1 MATKKTG
8 AKRLAELA
16 GAPPKMASVADLEAA
31 GPRTGRTH
39 AKQTTSEGKGGD
51 LRINLK
57 AVSAALVDE
66 GFDPAVEITKILK
79 GEVMT
84 DDDGKPVVHPVTGEV
99 MRTYRVDADVRLR
112 MLNEVLQYTQPK
124 LKAVEMKVSGTLD
137 LTSEQLDNR
146 LNMLLAKA
154 TKGKK

>member
-16 GAPPKMASVADLEAA
+16 GAPPRLATAEDLEAA
-31 GPRTGRTH
+31 GPATGRAH
-39 AKQTTSEGKGGD
+39 AKQTTSQHKGSD

-84 DDDGKPVVHPVTGEV
+84 DDNGQPVVHPVTGEV

-124 LKAVEMKVSGTLD
+124 LKAVEMKVSGALD
-137 LTSEQLDNR
+137 LTSEQLDKR
-146 LNMLLAKA
+146 LGMLLAKA
-154 TKGKK
+154 SK

>member
-1 MATKKTG
+1 MATRKSASSRK
-8 AKRLAELA
+8 AELA
-16 GAPPKMASVADLEAA
+16 GSPPKLATLADLDMPTAA
-31 GPRTGRTH
+31 KTGRTH
-39 AKQTTSEGKGGD
+39 AKQITSQHKGGD

-84 DDDGKPVVHPVTGEV
+84 DDNGEPVIHPITGEV

-124 LKAVEMKVSGTLD
+124 LKAVEMKVSGALD
-137 LTSEQLDNR
+137 LTSEQLDKR
-146 LNMLLAKA
+146 LSMLLAKA
-154 TKGKK
+154 AK

>member
-8 AKRLAELA
+8 AKRLADLA
-16 GAPPKMASVADLEAA
+16 GAPPRLATAEDLEAA

-39 AKQTTSEGKGGD
+39 AKQITSEGKGSD

-79 GEVMT
+79 GEVFT
-84 DDDGKPVVHPVTGEV
+84 RSPA
-99 MRTYRVDADVRLR
+99 R
-112 MLNEVLQYTQPK
+112 
-124 LKAVEMKVSGTLD
+124 
-137 LTSEQLDNR
+137 
-146 LNMLLAKA
+146 
-154 TKGKK
+154 

>member
-16 GAPPKMASVADLEAA
+16 GAPPRLATAEDLEAA
-31 GPRTGRTH
+31 GPRTGRTY
-39 AKQTTSEGKGGD
+39 AKQISSTTSNAPH
-51 LRINLK
+51 RINLK

-66 GFDPAVEITKILK
+66 GFDPAVEMTKILK

-84 DDDGKPVVHPVTGEV
+84 DDDGKPVLHPVTGEV

-124 LKAVEMKVSGTLD
+124 LKAVEMKVSGALD
-137 LTSEQLDNR
+137 LTSEQLDKR
-146 LNMLLAKA
+146 LGMLLAKA
-154 TKGKK
+154 AK